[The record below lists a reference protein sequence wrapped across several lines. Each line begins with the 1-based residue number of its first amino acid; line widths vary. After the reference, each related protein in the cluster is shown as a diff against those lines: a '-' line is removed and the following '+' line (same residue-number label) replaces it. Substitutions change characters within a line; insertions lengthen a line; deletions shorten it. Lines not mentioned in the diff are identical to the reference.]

1 MSNEETP
8 AVEETPVVAEA
19 AVVVEEQPVAPA
31 PEPTP
36 EPAPQPEPEPTPE
49 PAPRKR
55 AVKSGVGIIVSGTD
69 SDDVR
74 LDMCIYKNPAT
85 RKSLSVHH
93 LQRRLV
99 ECGFRE
105 AGTDKDGWYA
115 DATKRAVEQYQAA
128 NNRAVTGAVDADM
141 LVALFADEP
150 FINVIV

>member
-8 AVEETPVVAEA
+8 AVEETPVVVEA

-36 EPAPQPEPEPTPE
+36 EPAPQPEPA

-55 AVKSGVGIIVSGTD
+55 AAKSGVGIVVSGAG

-99 ECGFRE
+99 ECGFNE

-141 LVALFADEP
+141 LTALFADEP

>member
-8 AVEETPVVAEA
+8 AVEETPVVVEA

-36 EPAPQPEPEPTPE
+36 EPAPQPQPEPAPA

-55 AVKSGVGIIVSGTD
+55 AVKSGVGIVVSGTG

-99 ECGFRE
+99 ECGFNE

-141 LVALFADEP
+141 LTALFADEP

>member
-8 AVEETPVVAEA
+8 VVEETPAVAEVA
-19 AVVVEEQPVAPA
+19 AVVEEQPVAV
-31 PEPTP
+31 
-36 EPAPQPEPEPTPE
+36 EPEPTPAPA

-55 AVKSGVGIIVSGTD
+55 AVKSGVGIVASGTG

-93 LQRRLV
+93 LQRRLF

-115 DATKRAVEQYQAA
+115 DATKRAVEAYQAA
-128 NNRAVTGAVDADM
+128 NNLAVTGAVDADM
-141 LVALFADEP
+141 LIALFADEP

>member
-36 EPAPQPEPEPTPE
+36 EPTPE

-55 AVKSGVGIIVSGTD
+55 AVKSGVGIVASGAD

-99 ECGFRE
+99 ECGFNE

>member
-8 AVEETPVVAEA
+8 AVEETPVVVEA

-36 EPAPQPEPEPTPE
+36 EPAPQPEPA

-55 AVKSGVGIIVSGTD
+55 AAKSGVGIVVSGTG

-99 ECGFRE
+99 ECGFNE

-141 LVALFADEP
+141 LTALFADEP

>member
-99 ECGFRE
+99 ECGFNE